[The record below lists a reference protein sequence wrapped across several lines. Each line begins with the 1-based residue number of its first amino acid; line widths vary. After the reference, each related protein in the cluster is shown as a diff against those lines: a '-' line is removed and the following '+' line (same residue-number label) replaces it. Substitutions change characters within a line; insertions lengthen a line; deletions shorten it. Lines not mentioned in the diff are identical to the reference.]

1 MVKRVSLKGKG
12 AELFFGGLQP
22 AEPDADRVVQDEV
35 EPPVAESPA
44 VPRAATRPT
53 DGRHRPDDGGANR
66 PRRSSTARKP
76 ASSEAS
82 MLASENDAE
91 LVETVRRVVKTLGKE
106 VSFVRL
112 TPAEKDALGELIYAF
127 KQQGVKTT
135 ENEINRIAINAIL
148 ADHRAKGND
157 SLLARVLAALRA

>member
-22 AEPDADRVVQDEV
+22 AEPEVDPVVQDEPESSVV
-35 EPPVAESPA
+35 EPPASPRSVDHPA
-44 VPRAATRPT
+44 NGRHRPSDGAATRP
-53 DGRHRPDDGGANR
+53 RRPS
-66 PRRSSTARKP
+66 PARKTASAEASTL
-76 ASSEAS
+76 ASS
-82 MLASENDAE
+82 DGAE

-112 TPAEKDALGELIYAF
+112 TAAEKEELGELIYAF

-135 ENEINRIAINAIL
+135 ENEINRIAINVIL
-148 ADHRAKGND
+148 ADHRANGD
-157 SLLARVLAALRA
+157 ASLLARVLAALRA